1 MQLLWFPQSVCD
13 RLDGLARNFI
23 WTRGDLLDMH
33 MVSWQKIT
41 RSKRYGSLGVHQSR
55 LTNVTMLGKLVWDLI
70 NVVDKLWVRLLITTY
85 STNVDLMRAPVK
97 RSLAL
102 WNALIKTRAHLHEGF
117 TWRVGEG
124 NISFLYAH

>member
-1 MQLLWFPQSVCD
+1 MAENHEVQ
-13 RLDGLARNFI
+13 A
-23 WTRGDLLDMH
+23 
-33 MVSWQKIT
+33 
-41 RSKRYGSLGVHQSR
+41 YGRLGVHQSR

-85 STNVDLMRAPVK
+85 STNVAFMRAPVR

-124 NISFLYAH
+124 NISFLYAHYAGSGPLCLSVPYVHVSILL